1 MMKNGKTQKAEKALK
16 PSQRKSITDFSSSFG
31 TSSDFKSKARRRKIA
46 RIIIF
51 AICIIA
57 LVYIGFFITDVL
69 IRISEIPTDTSTTA
83 AHISPEATLSWILFL
98 SIHG

>member
-1 MMKNGKTQKAEKALK
+1 MMKKKKAERPLK
-16 PSQRKSITDFSSSFG
+16 PSQRKSISDFSSSFG
-31 TSSDFKSKARRRKIA
+31 TSSDFKSKAKRRKIA

-69 IRISEIPTDTSTTA
+69 IRISEIPTDTSTTT
-83 AHISPEATLSWILFL
+83 AHISPEATLSWILSL